1 MKKNK
6 IQEAKF
12 VVGDPNAAVTLASTN
27 KLQKTDTVV
36 VDKNA
41 AAKASLSLEEEDN
54 VLEPEAVIAPQDD
67 ATIKYLSNVKDSKTG
82 KVSQPFTIGAQKY
95 QMVRG
100 MTADKQIVMA
110 VYCHDEKDE
119 MGNNVI
125 HAVDHFEQNIA
136 LPMLE
141 REKSMMSEVSEK
153 KEDETYEGCKH
164 FLVDTKT
171 NKVRKFK
178 TVEDLLSA
186 NKTENEVYMGA
197 AKFKKHT
204 TERLFGKR
212 KKMNEMGVEPVGSEE
227 DMSNKA
233 NKLMDIIDDNTSVQN
248 AIKTIKTPDA
258 KKEVIAAFA
267 ELIGVPRSGLSNLVS
282 QMKTISKQPV
292 TQPTTETKVM
302 TKNQLLE
309 SIKPKTVI
317 KTIKVKDI
325 K

>member
-1 MKKNK
+1 MNKNK
-6 IQEAKF
+6 IQEATY

-27 KLQKTDTVV
+27 KLKPVDKVV

-41 AAKASLSLEEEDN
+41 AAKAGTTPLAEEDD
-54 VLEPEAVIAPQDD
+54 VLEPEAVIAPQDN

-82 KVSQPFTIGAQKY
+82 EVSKPFTIGAQKY

-100 MTADKQIVMA
+100 VTSDKQIVMA

-125 HAVDHFEQNIA
+125 HAVDHFEKTIA
-136 LPMLE
+136 MPMLE
-141 REKSMMSEVSEK
+141 KENRGISEV
-153 KEDETYEGCKH
+153 KEENEETYEGSKH

-186 NKTENEVYMGA
+186 NKSENEVYMNA
-197 AKFKKHT
+197 PKFKKYM

-212 KKMNEMGVEPVGSEE
+212 KKMNELDAEPTVGGEE

-233 NKLMDIIDDNTSVQN
+233 NKLMDIIDDNKSVQN

-258 KKEVIAAFA
+258 QKEVIAAFA
-267 ELIGVPRSGLSNLVS
+267 NLIGVPTAGLSNLVG
-282 QMKTISKQPV
+282 QIKDISKQPK
-292 TQPTTETKVM
+292 TENVVM
-302 TKNQLLE
+302 TKNELLE

>member
-1 MKKNK
+1 MNKNK

-212 KKMNEMGVEPVGSEE
+212 KKMNEIGTEPVVGGE

-233 NKLMDIIDDNTSVQN
+233 NKLMDIIDDNKSVQN

-258 KKEVIAAFA
+258 QKEVIAAFA
-267 ELIGVPRSGLSNLVS
+267 DLIGVPTAGLSNLVG
-282 QMKTISKQPV
+282 QIKDISKE
-292 TQPTTETKVM
+292 PTTESKVI

-309 SIKPKTVI
+309 SIKPKTLI